1 MPQSSPV
8 GARNSFPLTVSAAAL
23 WLHAHGKR
31 AVPKANLDT
40 GGALMLV
47 GVVSKH
53 TLIRRALMALLNDR
67 GDLRVAWEVEGI
79 RSLDRTAV
87 PPASVDLIVVEAD
100 CDIVDHVLFHELK
113 SQFPTARIVVIYA
126 ALSDELVA
134 EALLA
139 GAHGCFSKS
148 EDGETFLKALGCISR
163 GELWAQRRI
172 LSSLVEKEIRGDG
185 NLLTRSNQLS
195 RREWE
200 VFSLIAVGKR
210 NRQIASALYISEPTV
225 KRHVYSIFQKLH
237 VPSRLEAGLLFYR
250 MPPPASIAG
259 SAPSSSEAHLTP
271 AAFPGSGKGTG

>member
-1 MPQSSPV
+1 MV
-8 GARNSFPLTVSAAAL
+8 L
-23 WLHAHGKR
+23 
-31 AVPKANLDT
+31 
-40 GGALMLV
+40 

-53 TLIRRALMALLNDR
+53 ALIRRALIALLSDK
-67 GDLRVAWEVEGI
+67 GDMRVAWEVEGI
-79 RSLDRTAV
+79 RSLDRTEV

-100 CDIVDHVLFHELK
+100 CDIVDHALFHELK
-113 SQFPTARIVVIYA
+113 LQFPTARIAVIYED
-126 ALSDELVA
+126 LSDGLVA

-139 GAHGCFSKS
+139 GAHGCFSRS
-148 EDGETFLKALGCISR
+148 QEGETFLKALGCISR

-172 LSSLVEKEIRGDG
+172 VSSLVEKEMGSDG
-185 NLLTRSNQLS
+185 NLFRRSNQLS

-237 VPSRLEAGLLFYR
+237 VLSRLEAGLLFYR
-250 MPPPASIAG
+250 MAPCARIAG

-271 AAFPGSGKGTG
+271 AAFPGSGRGTG